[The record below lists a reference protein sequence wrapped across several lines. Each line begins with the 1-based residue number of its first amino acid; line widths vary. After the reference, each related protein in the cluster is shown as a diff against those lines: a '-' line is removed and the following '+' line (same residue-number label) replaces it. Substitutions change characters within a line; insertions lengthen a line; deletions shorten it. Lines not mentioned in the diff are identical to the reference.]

1 LDGVKWNDG
10 QTTNRYEQA
19 RITIMSLTI
28 TVAERS
34 GQPSAISDQPEGSN
48 QQSAISVKREV
59 TVDNCLLTADR

>member
-1 LDGVKWNDG
+1 
-10 QTTNRYEQA
+10 
-19 RITIMSLTI
+19 MSLTI